1 MTMLSKK
8 VPSNIKRFRELKSLT
23 REDMASLLGM
33 STSGY
38 AKIEQGMVDI
48 SISKLEKIAKLL
60 EVHINQLINFNPNSI
75 LKAEGFTKEEEEA
88 IGAKEHYTI
97 DTRDIHYLEKLIES
111 LERENELL
119 REAMSR
125 K

>member
-1 MTMLSKK
+1 MLSEKI
-8 VPSNIKRFRELKSLT
+8 PTNIKRFRELKSLT
-23 REDMASLLGM
+23 REDMASLLSM

-48 SISKLEKIAKLL
+48 SIRKLEKIAKLL
-60 EVHINQLINFNPNSI
+60 EVDINQLINFNPSLI
-75 LKAEGFTKEEEEA
+75 LKAESFTKEKDA
-88 IGAKEHYTI
+88 IRAKESYTI
-97 DTRDIHYLEKLIES
+97 NTRDIHYLEKLLQS

-119 REAMSR
+119 REAITR

>member
-75 LKAEGFTKEEEEA
+75 LKAEGFTKKEEEA
-88 IGAKEHYTI
+88 KGTKEHYTI